1 MQLEDYF
8 EFAEP
13 DIIRLK
19 GHRIFLEHVLERWL
33 KGYSPEHIVHDLP
46 TLTLEEV
53 YAAITYYLHN
63 KTAIDAYLER
73 ARQLGEEQMCQADAH
88 PDAVT
93 LRIRA
98 LKEQQRQERAHAH
111 S

>member
-73 ARQLGEEQMCQADAH
+73 AQQLGEEQMRRADAH
-88 PDAVT
+88 PTAVT
-93 LRIRA
+93 LRLRA
-98 LKEQQRQERAHAH
+98 LKEQRRQEGAHAH

>member
-1 MQLEDYF
+1 MQFEDYL
-8 EFAEP
+8 EFVEP

-19 GHRIFLEHVLERWL
+19 GHRIFLEHIVERWL
-33 KGYSPEHIVHDLP
+33 KGYTPEHIVHELP

-53 YAAITYYLHN
+53 YVTIAYYLHN
-63 KTAIDAYLER
+63 RVSIDAYLER
-73 ARQLGEEQMCQADAH
+73 ARQLAEEQMRQADEH

-93 LRIRA
+93 LRLRA
-98 LKEQQRQERAHAH
+98 LKQQRQEHAHAL